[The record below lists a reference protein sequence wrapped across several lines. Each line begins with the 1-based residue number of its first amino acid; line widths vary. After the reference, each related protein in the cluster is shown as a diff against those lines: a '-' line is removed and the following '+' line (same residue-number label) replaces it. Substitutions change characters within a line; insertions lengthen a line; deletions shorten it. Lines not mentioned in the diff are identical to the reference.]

1 MQEDY
6 YLQIYQSQIEKDG
19 LEWSYTFQTLI
30 QQTLWHIRQKPFRYP
45 VISGSQIN

>member
-19 LEWSYTFQTLI
+19 KKKIFAVCN
-30 QQTLWHIRQKPFRYP
+30 FGRYNDGAY
-45 VISGSQIN
+45 SR

>member
-19 LEWSYTFQTLI
+19 LESVSYTHLTLP
-30 QQTLWHIRQKPFRYP
+30 TNSL
-45 VISGSQIN
+45 V